1 MTTSPQDTYW
11 LKQPYTVLFDLLHL
25 HRVKPWDVHLAELLT
40 GLMREMKGR
49 GYIDFSVSGTALLTS
64 AMLLR
69 MKSELVLKM
78 EEPPKAPPEKPTDY
92 VPPPLAFPIRY
103 QSTTTSL
110 DEVLKGI
117 LEVLKAEKLL
127 PVGTSQLV
135 SRTPAVFEQVD
146 DWLVKIEEEIK
157 AFHSQLLKASGPGST
172 LSFLD
177 LLGKGDVV
185 QAVRMFIM
193 LLFLAVEGKVGL
205 IQQEEFG
212 DIEIEMRTV
221 GSSATD

>member
-1 MTTSPQDTYW
+1 MTTPQDSYW
-11 LKQPYTVLFDLLHL
+11 LKQPYAVLFDLLHL
-25 HRVKPWDVHLAELLT
+25 HRVKPWDVHLEELLT
-40 GLMREMKGR
+40 GLMKEMRGR

-64 AMLLR
+64 AILLR
-69 MKSELVLKM
+69 MKSELLLKM
-78 EEPPKAPPEKPTDY
+78 EEPPKPPAERPTDF

-110 DEVLKGI
+110 EEVLKGI
-117 LEVLKAEKLL
+117 LEVLKAEKLV

-135 SRTPAVFEQVD
+135 SRTPAVFEQAD

-157 AFHSQLLKASGPGST
+157 AFYDQLLRAGGPGST

-177 LLGKGDVV
+177 LLGKGDAV

-193 LLFLAVEGKVGL
+193 LLFLAFEGKISL
-205 IQQEEFG
+205 NQRAEFA
-212 DIEIEMRTV
+212 DIEIEMKHV
-221 GSSATD
+221 GSTTTS

>member
-1 MTTSPQDTYW
+1 M
-11 LKQPYTVLFDLLHL
+11 LFDLLHL

-40 GLMREMKGR
+40 GLMGEMRGR

-64 AMLLR
+64 AVLLR

-78 EEPPKAPPEKPTDY
+78 EEPPKPPPERPTDY

-110 DEVLKGI
+110 EEVLKGI
-117 LEVLKAEKLL
+117 LEVLKAERLL

-135 SRTPAVFEQVD
+135 SRTPAVFEQAD
-146 DWLVKIEEEIK
+146 DWLVKIEEEMK
-157 AFHSQLLKASGPGST
+157 AFYNRLMNETVRDRS
-172 LSFLD
+172 LSFLK
-177 LLGKGDVV
+177 LLGDGDAV

-193 LLFLAVEGKVGL
+193 LLFLAFEGKIGL
-205 IQQEEFG
+205 NQMEEFG
-212 DIEIEMRTV
+212 DIEIEMRND
-221 GSSATD
+221 GSAVSD

>member
-1 MTTSPQDTYW
+1 M
-11 LKQPYTVLFDLLHL
+11 K
-25 HRVKPWDVHLAELLT
+25 E
-40 GLMREMKGR
+40 MRGR
-49 GYIDFSVSGTALLTS
+49 GFIDFSISGTALLS
-64 AMLLR
+64 SSILLR
-69 MKSELVLKM
+69 MKSELLLKL
-78 EEPPKAPPEKPTDY
+78 EEPPKPPPEKPTDY

-117 LEVLKAEKLL
+117 LEVLNAERLL
-127 PVGTSQLV
+127 PKGLSQLAT
-135 SRTPAVFEQVD
+135 RTPAVFEQAD
-146 DWLVKIEEEIK
+146 DWFVKIEEEIN
-157 AFHSQLLKASGPGST
+157 AFHSQLLKSNTPGGT

-205 IQQEEFG
+205 NQLEEFG
-212 DIEIEMRTV
+212 DIEIEMKSI
-221 GSSATD
+221 GSTITD

>member
-1 MTTSPQDTYW
+1 MTTPQDSYW
-11 LKQPYTVLFDLLHL
+11 LKQPYAVLFDLLHL
-25 HRVKPWDVHLAELLT
+25 HRVKPWDVPLGELLT
-40 GLMREMKGR
+40 GLMKEMRGR

-64 AMLLR
+64 AILLR
-69 MKSELVLKM
+69 MKSELILKM
-78 EEPPKAPPEKPTDY
+78 EEPPKPPAERPTDY

-110 DEVLKGI
+110 EEVLKGI
-117 LEVLKAEKLL
+117 LDVLRAEKLI

-157 AFHSQLLKASGPGST
+157 AFYSQLLKLNRKGGT

-177 LLGKGDVV
+177 LLGKGDAV
-185 QAVRMFIM
+185 QAVRMFII
-193 LLFLAVEGKVGL
+193 LLFLAFEGKVGL
-205 IQQEEFG
+205 TQQEEFG
-212 DIEIEMRTV
+212 DIEIEMKPV
-221 GSSATD
+221 GDTTTD

>member
-1 MTTSPQDTYW
+1 
-11 LKQPYTVLFDLLHL
+11 
-25 HRVKPWDVHLAELLT
+25 VKPWDINLTELLT
-40 GLMREMKGR
+40 GLMKEMRGR
-49 GYIDFSVSGTALLTS
+49 GFIDFSISGTALLS
-64 AMLLR
+64 SSILLR
-69 MKSELVLKM
+69 MKSEMLLKL
-78 EEPPKAPPEKPTDY
+78 EERPKPPPERPTDY

-117 LEVLKAEKLL
+117 LEVLNAERLL
-127 PVGTSQLV
+127 PTGLSQLAT
-135 SRTPAVFEQVD
+135 RTPAVFEQAD
-146 DWLVKIEEEIK
+146 DWFVKIEEEIK
-157 AFHSQLLKASGPGST
+157 SFYDQLLKATTRSSGT

-205 IQQEEFG
+205 NQLEEFG
-212 DIEIEMRTV
+212 DIEIEMRSL
-221 GSSATD
+221 GSSNAD

>member
-1 MTTSPQDTYW
+1 LTSPQDSYW
-11 LKQPYTVLFDLLHL
+11 LKQPYAVLFDLLHL
-25 HRVKPWDVHLAELLT
+25 HRVKPWDVHLEELLT
-40 GLMREMKGR
+40 GLMKEMRGR

-64 AMLLR
+64 AILLR
-69 MKSELVLKM
+69 MKSELLLKM
-78 EEPPKAPPEKPTDY
+78 EEPPKPPAERPTDF

-110 DEVLKGI
+110 EEVLKGI

-157 AFHSQLLKASGPGST
+157 AFYSQLLRAGSKGST
-172 LSFLD
+172 LSFID
-177 LLGKGDVV
+177 LLGDGDAV

-193 LLFLAVEGKVGL
+193 LLFLAFEGKVGL
-205 IQQEEFG
+205 NQRAEFA
-212 DIEIEMRTV
+212 DIEIEMKHL
-221 GSSATD
+221 GSTTTS

>member
-1 MTTSPQDTYW
+1 M
-11 LKQPYTVLFDLLHL
+11 K
-25 HRVKPWDVHLAELLT
+25 E
-40 GLMREMKGR
+40 MRGR

-64 AMLLR
+64 AVLLR
-69 MKSELVLKM
+69 MKSELLLKM
-78 EEPPKAPPEKPTDY
+78 EEPPKPPAERPTDF

-110 DEVLKGI
+110 EEVLKGI
-117 LEVLKAEKLL
+117 LEVLKAEKLV

-135 SRTPAVFEQVD
+135 TRTPAVFEQVD

-157 AFHSQLLKASGPGST
+157 AFYGQLLRAGGPGST

-177 LLGKGDVV
+177 LLGDGDSV

-193 LLFLAVEGKVGL
+193 LLFLAFEGKVGL
-205 IQQEEFG
+205 NQQAEFT
-212 DIEIEMRTV
+212 DIEIEMKHV
-221 GSSATD
+221 GTTTTS

>member
-1 MTTSPQDTYW
+1 
-11 LKQPYTVLFDLLHL
+11 
-25 HRVKPWDVHLAELLT
+25 VKPWDINLTDLLN
-40 GLMREMKGR
+40 GLMKEMKGR
-49 GYIDFSVSGTALLTS
+49 GFIDFSISGTALLS
-64 AMLLR
+64 SSILLR
-69 MKSELVLKM
+69 MKSELLLKL
-78 EEPPKAPPEKPTDY
+78 EEPPKPPLERPTDY

-127 PVGTSQLV
+127 PTGLSQLV
-135 SRTPAVFEQVD
+135 SRTPAVFEQAD
-146 DWLVKIEEEIK
+146 DWFVKIEEEIK
-157 AFHSQLLKASGPGST
+157 SFYSQLLKANPSGS

-205 IQQEEFG
+205 NQLEEFG
-212 DIEIEMRTV
+212 DIEIQMRHI
-221 GSSATD
+221 GSTITD

>member
-1 MTTSPQDTYW
+1 LTTPQDSYW
-11 LKQPYTVLFDLLHL
+11 LKQPYAVLFDLLHL
-25 HRVKPWDVHLAELLT
+25 HRVKPWDVPVGELLT
-40 GLMREMKGR
+40 GLMKEMRVR

-64 AMLLR
+64 AILLR
-69 MKSELVLKM
+69 MKSELILKM
-78 EEPPKAPPEKPTDY
+78 EEPPKPPAERPTDF

-110 DEVLKGI
+110 EEVLKGI
-117 LEVLKAEKLL
+117 LEVLKAEKLV
-127 PVGTSQLV
+127 PVSTAQLA
-135 SRTPAVFEQVD
+135 SRTPEVFEQVD

-157 AFHSQLLKASGPGST
+157 MFYGQLLKANVSGTS

-193 LLFLAVEGKVGL
+193 LLFLAIEGKVGL
-205 IQQEEFG
+205 HQQEEFG
-212 DIEIEMRTV
+212 DIEVMVRDV
-221 GSSATD
+221 GSPITD